1 MKFFKIILSVL
12 LFTALLP
19 NPFVLAQEEVQQYIV
34 TTTNGVS
41 MTASADEKGMVVAK
55 LSKGARVKFVRQQ
68 DNWVKVDYQGRLGWV
83 PSETIAPFDED
94 LLSIYAGYYKR
105 LTNTDHIIYA
115 LVADFTQDGI
125 EDLYVVRDV
134 DPTKGQYEEYIY
146 SGEQLIY
153 QKNRKSG
160 LTILKNGVNYYLYH
174 HAQTNDEK
182 KYTLKQ
188 LNSQAKTDYFEASEG
203 KESYEVT
210 ANRYVRS
217 YVILSA
223 GDGFLDEQ
231 TVTYEQIA
239 SKDYYGA
246 ELKNEYEESIY
257 LENYALSK
265 GGQTTT
271 LMQQNYRELFSTY
284 EKSKVIKVIYDD
296 RYKTAG
302 LNERFQFD
310 RNRTKKELL
319 ALAEAVMPDK
329 QLNMEQSELENLQ
342 DLLDQSVYLE
352 IPYNSAIERNM
363 MAYFKAVQR
372 GIDNGMAGF
381 DSTQLLVTKNETA
394 TTYDRTSIDR
404 LIYDFYGVKMK
415 PDKFNQLANDM
426 GYIMTD
432 ENYVANII
440 EETQAKDYIYR
451 QLLAIEMIENG
462 YIALKY
468 TDYEMPQ
475 EMKVSPANES
485 MVIAGTQVGQGY
497 VLLKRL
503 PFQSDVNFVY
513 MDTVNSLD
521 HLNVDQ
527 FGMYENSLD
536 AIQKLSEEQKAGQTE
551 DVQELEITQV
561 EEAAQSQALTKADT
575 ETPNSWWLPLG
586 IAMLV
591 VAAFASSYYFYRKRM
606 VK

>member
-1 MKFFKIILSVL
+1 MSVL